1 MKTRMITTGL
11 YLGVGL
17 LWSGEAG
24 AALYC
29 AVDWNGRRCQF
40 VDLASCQQAV
50 GAQGSCVLNREEL
63 MAPKGGAPFC
73 LAEPRQTECL
83 YNDQEACEKVAAPR
97 KATCIAN
104 PNVNRDGVATIPD
117 AVSGGSERDDPRKG
131 HKYLPSPDYFPA
143 PGRR

>member
-1 MKTRMITTGL
+1 MKIRAMTVGL
-11 YLGVGL
+11 CLGVGA
-17 LWSGEAG
+17 LWSGEVG

-40 VDLASCQQAV
+40 IDLLSCQQAV
-50 GAQGSCVLNREEL
+50 GTQGSCVLNREEL
-63 MAPKGGAPFC
+63 MAPKGGASFC
-73 LAEPRQTECL
+73 LVETRQTECI
-83 YNDQEACEKVAAPR
+83 YNDMEACEKVALPR

-104 PNVNRDGVATIPD
+104 PNMSREGAAARDPE
-117 AVSGGSERDDPRKG
+117 SGGSEGDDPRKG